1 MVARVLPVHLTDA
14 DRLRGILRA
23 FAEAQKDPAARIPAR
38 LAILL
43 EGARVAEEDRINR
56 YADARIRADKLDP
69 PHDERTDLAIGGGS
83 FKPGR

>member
-1 MVARVLPVHLTDA
+1 MSRVLPLHLTDA

-23 FAEAQKDPAARIPAR
+23 FTEAQKDPQARIPAR

-56 YADARIRADKLDP
+56 YADAKIGADKLNP
-69 PHDERTDLAIGGGS
+69 PHDERADLMATGTPYR
-83 FKPGR
+83 PGR